1 MVNVFRVTRLLPI
14 ALGVLFAVAG
24 AGTVAAQGVP
34 GFDNAISER
43 QIRIGENHI
52 QMSGQ
57 VELKRGD
64 IELYANEV
72 EIFTDSDRAVATGNV
87 VLVQT
92 GNRIAAERVDFNT
105 KTRLGTFYTAYGFA
119 NIRPQVP

>member
-1 MVNVFRVTRLLPI
+1 MDIVSRFPRILPI
-14 ALGVLFAVAG
+14 RIMAG
-24 AGTVAAQGVP
+24 ALLIVGASTAAAQGVP

-43 QIRIGENHI
+43 QVRIGENRI
-52 QMSGQ
+52 QLTGQ

-64 IELYANEV
+64 MELYANEV

-105 KTRLGTFYTAYGFA
+105 KT
-119 NIRPQVP
+119 